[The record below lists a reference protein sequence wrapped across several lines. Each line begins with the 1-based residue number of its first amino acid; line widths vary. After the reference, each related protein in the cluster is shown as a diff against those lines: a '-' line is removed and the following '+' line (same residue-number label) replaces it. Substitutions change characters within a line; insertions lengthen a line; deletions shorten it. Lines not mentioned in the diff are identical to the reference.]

1 MKPALL
7 LLLASMLW
15 LPWLLPSIAG
25 SVTGTWSGKWDLP
38 AAAGD
43 QPHYMVLQQQG
54 DTVSGTAGPSADQ
67 QFDIRDGK
75 AAGDKLTF
83 EVALPDG
90 QVMRFEFKV
99 EGETLTGQAQ
109 IEAGGRSMTVKL
121 SAKRVK

>member
-7 LLLASMLW
+7 LLLASML
-15 LPWLLPSIAG
+15 SIAG
-25 SVTGTWSGKWDLP
+25 SVTGTWSGKWDVP

-43 QPHYMVLQQQG
+43 QPHYMVLHQQG
-54 DTVSGTAGPSADQ
+54 DTVSGTAGPGADQ

-75 AAGDKLTF
+75 LAGDKLTF

-99 EGETLTGQAQ
+99 DGETLTGQAQ